1 MRRGGGKGWVPIALA
16 VGLVVGAGL
25 PAGGQTPRQGGTY
38 QFSLGPSDPPSLDP
52 AHVTDTTSHSVVSEL
67 FDGLVEFDPQMRIQ
81 PAIAERW
88 EISPDGR
95 TYRFRL
101 RKGVRFQNG
110 REVNAEDF
118 RYSFLRV
125 LDPKTKSERTWI
137 LDKLEGAAEFLAGK
151 AADVRGILVRDRSTL
166 ELRLAAPFAP
176 FLTLLA
182 YPAAM
187 VVPRE
192 TVERAG
198 PDFSARPVG
207 TGPFRLAEWRRDDR
221 LVLTANPDYFRGR
234 PHLDRIVFRIIPDE
248 LTRLQEFRAGTFHH
262 TDVPA
267 GLYQSIAAD
276 PALRRRLHSQSILG
290 IQAVRLNVEAPPFAG
305 NRKLRQALN
314 HAVDKGAFA
323 QVIMEGRV
331 KPAIGILPPGM
342 PGYSGALRGY
352 AFDRPR
358 ARQLLAEA
366 GYPDGKGLPPLT
378 LHYNTSLTNRRLAEF
393 VQAQLAEVGVK
404 VELAALDWPAYL
416 KLVDAGQTQMHRMGW
431 IADYP
436 DPENFLTVLFHSRNI
451 GERGNT
457 SRYRNSQVDALLDK
471 ADRTTR
477 ETERF
482 RLYQQAE
489 QLIVEDAPWIFL
501 TYYSTDLLV
510 HPAVQNLVEQLSP
523 MDSSPSIGLVQM
535 RLVWLAE

>member
-1 MRRGGGKGWVPIALA
+1 MRRAIGAGWIPAVLA
-16 VGLVVGAGL
+16 VGLVLGVAL
-25 PAGGQTPRQGGTY
+25 PAGGESPRRGGTY

-52 AHVTDTTSHSVVSEL
+52 AHVTDTTSHAVVSEL
-67 FDGLVEFDPQMRIQ
+67 FDGLVEFDPQMRVR

-88 EISPDGR
+88 EIAADGR
-95 TYRFRL
+95 TYRFFL

-110 REVNAEDF
+110 REVSAEDF

-137 LDKLEGAAEFLAGK
+137 LDRLEGATDFLGGK
-151 AADVRGILVRDRSTL
+151 TADVQGIRVRDRYTL
-166 ELRLAAPFAP
+166 ELRLGERFPP
-176 FLTLLA
+176 FLALLA

-192 TVERAG
+192 AVEQAG
-198 PDFSARPVG
+198 ADFSTRPVG
-207 TGPFRLAEWRRDDR
+207 TGPFRLTEWRRDDR

-234 PHLDRIVFRIIPDE
+234 PHLDRIVFRIIPED
-248 LTRLQEFRAGTFHH
+248 LTRLQEFKAGTLHH
-262 TDVPA
+262 SDVPA
-267 GLYQSIAAD
+267 GLYQSIVAD
-276 PALRRRLHSQSILG
+276 PALRGRLHSQSILG
-290 IQAVRLNVEAPPFAG
+290 IQAVRLNVEVPPFAG
-305 NRKLRQALN
+305 NRKLRQAFN
-314 HAVDKGAFA
+314 HAVDKEAFA
-323 QVIMEGRV
+323 RVIMEGRV
-331 KPAIGILPPGM
+331 KPAAGILPPGM
-342 PGYSGALRGY
+342 PGYSGGLAGY
-352 AFDRPR
+352 PFDRAR
-358 ARQLLAEA
+358 AGQLLAEA
-366 GYPDGKGLPPLT
+366 GFPEGKGLPPLA

-451 GERGNT
+451 GARGNT
-457 SRYRNSQVDALLDK
+457 SRYRNPEVDALLDR
-471 ADRTTR
+471 ADRTMG
-477 ETERF
+477 EAERV

-489 QLIVEDAPWIFL
+489 RRIVEDAPWIFL
-501 TYYSTDLLV
+501 NYYSTDLLV
-510 HPAVQNLVEQLSP
+510 HPAVRNLLEQLSP
-523 MDSSPSIGLVQM
+523 MDSSPTVSLVQM

>member
-1 MRRGGGKGWVPIALA
+1 MPRFRTPAWTVVA
-16 VGLVVGAGL
+16 VGALVLLGVGL
-25 PAGGQTPRQGGTY
+25 PAAGQSPRPGGTY
-38 QFSLGPSDPPSLDP
+38 HFSLGPSDPPSLDP

-67 FDGLVEFDPQMRIQ
+67 FDGLVELDREMRVR

-88 EISPDGR
+88 EVSSDGR
-95 TYRFRL
+95 TYRFFL
-101 RKGVRFQNG
+101 RRGVRFQNG
-110 REVNAEDF
+110 REVSAEDF

-137 LDKLEGAAEFLAGK
+137 LDRLEGAADLVGGR
-151 AADVRGILVRDRSTL
+151 AADVRGIRVLDRYTL
-166 ELRLAAPFAP
+166 ELRLAEPFAP
-176 FLTLLA
+176 FLALLA

-192 TVERAG
+192 EVERAG
-198 PDFSARPVG
+198 PDFSVRPVG

-221 LVLTANPDYFRGR
+221 LVLTASPSYFRGR

-248 LTRLQEFRAGTFHH
+248 LTRLQEFRAGTLHH

-267 GLYQSIAAD
+267 GLYRTIAGD
-276 PALRRRLHSQSILG
+276 PALKGRLHSRSILG
-290 IQAVRLNVEAPPFAG
+290 IQAVRLNVEVPPFAG
-305 NRKLRQALN
+305 NLALRQALN
-314 HAVDKGAFA
+314 HAVDKEAFTR
-323 QVIMEGRV
+323 VIMEGRV
-331 KPAIGILPPGM
+331 QAAAGILPPGM
-342 PGYSGALRGY
+342 PGYTGRLPGY
-352 AFDRPR
+352 PFDRAR
-358 ARQLLAEA
+358 ARRLLAEA
-366 GYPDGKGLPPLT
+366 GFPDGKTLPLLT
-378 LHYNTSLTNRRLAEF
+378 LHYNTSQTNRRLAEF

-436 DPENFLTVLFHSRNI
+436 DPENFLTVLFHSRNV

-457 SRYRNSQVDALLDK
+457 SRYRNPQVDALLDR
-471 ADRTTR
+471 ADRAVA
-477 ETERF
+477 EAERV

-489 QLIVEDAPWIFL
+489 RRIIEDAPWIFL
-501 TYYSTDLLV
+501 NYYSTDLLV
-510 HPAVQNLVEQLSP
+510 HPAVRNLVEQLSP
-523 MDSSPSIGLVQM
+523 MDSSPTVSLVQM

>member
-1 MRRGGGKGWVPIALA
+1 MRRGVGAGRFRSVLA
-16 VGLVVGAGL
+16 VGLLLGMAL
-25 PAGGQTPRQGGTY
+25 PASGQTPRQGGTY

-52 AHVTDTTSHSVVSEL
+52 AHVTDTTSHAVVSEL
-67 FDGLVEFDPQMRIQ
+67 FDGLVELDREMRVR

-88 EISPDGR
+88 EIATDGR
-95 TYRFRL
+95 TYRFFL

-110 REVNAEDF
+110 REVTAEDF

-125 LDPKTKSERTWI
+125 LDPKTRSERTWI
-137 LDKLEGAAEFLAGK
+137 LDKLEGAAEFLAGR
-151 AADVRGILVRDRSTL
+151 AADVRGIRVRDRYAL
-166 ELRLAAPFAP
+166 DLRLGEPFPP
-176 FLTLLA
+176 FLALLA

-192 TVERAG
+192 AVERAG
-198 PDFSARPVG
+198 ADFSVRPVG
-207 TGPFRLAEWRRDDR
+207 TGPFRLTEWRRDDR
-221 LVLTANPDYFRGR
+221 LVLTASPNYFRGR
-234 PHLDRIVFRIIPDE
+234 PHLDRIVFRIIPED
-248 LTRLQEFRAGTFHH
+248 LTRLQEFKAGALHH
-262 TDVPA
+262 SDVPA

-276 PALRRRLHSQSILG
+276 PALRGRLHSQSILG
-290 IQAVRLNVEAPPFAG
+290 IQAVRLNLEVPPFAG
-305 NRKLRQALN
+305 NVKLRQALN
-314 HAVDKGAFA
+314 HAVDKEAFA
-323 QVIMEGRV
+323 RVIMEGRV
-331 KPAIGILPPGM
+331 KPAAGILPPGM
-342 PGYSGALRGY
+342 PGYSGGLAGY
-352 AFDRPR
+352 PFDRAR

-366 GYPDGKGLPPLT
+366 GFPEGKGLPPLT

-451 GERGNT
+451 GARGNT
-457 SRYRNSQVDALLDK
+457 SRYRNPEVDALLDR
-471 ADRTTR
+471 ADHAMG
-477 ETERF
+477 EAERV

-489 QLIVEDAPWIFL
+489 RRIVEDAPWIFL
-501 TYYSTDLLV
+501 NYYSTDLLV
-510 HPAVQNLVEQLSP
+510 HPAVRNLVEQLSP
-523 MDSSPSIGLVQM
+523 MDSSPTISLVQM

>member
-1 MRRGGGKGWVPIALA
+1 MRRAGIVWLTL
-16 VGLVVGAGL
+16 GLVAALGVGAAV
-25 PAGGQTPRQGGTY
+25 PAVGQTPRQGGVY

-52 AHVTDTTSHSVVSEL
+52 AHVTDTTSHAVVSEL
-67 FDGLVEFDPQMRIQ
+67 FDGLVEFDREMRVR

-95 TYRFRL
+95 TYRFFL

-110 REVNAEDF
+110 RQVGAEDF
-118 RYSFLRV
+118 RFSFLRV
-125 LDPKTKSERTWI
+125 LDPKTKSERTWV
-137 LDKLEGAAEFLAGK
+137 LDRLDGAADFLAGK
-151 AADVRGILVRDRSTL
+151 TADVRGILVRDRYTL
-166 ELRLAAPFAP
+166 ELRLAEPFAP
-176 FLTLLA
+176 FLALLT

-192 TVERAG
+192 AVERAG

-221 LVLTANPDYFRGR
+221 LVLEANPDYFRGR
-234 PHLDRIVFRIIPDE
+234 PHLDRIVFRIIPDD
-248 LTRLQEFRAGTFHH
+248 LTRLQEFQAGTFHH

-276 PALRRRLHSQSILG
+276 PALKGRLHSQSILG
-290 IQAVRLNVEAPPFAG
+290 IQAVRLNVEVPPFVG
-305 NRKLRQALN
+305 NTRLRQALN
-314 HAVDKGAFA
+314 YAVDKVAFA

-331 KPAIGILPPGM
+331 RPATGILPPGM
-342 PGYSGALRGY
+342 PGYSGGLPGY
-352 AFDRPR
+352 PFDRTR

-366 GYPDGKGLPPLT
+366 GFPGGKGLPPLT

-404 VELAALDWPAYL
+404 VEVAALDWPAYL
-416 KLVDAGQTQMHRMGW
+416 KLVDAGRTQMHRMGW

-436 DPENFLTVLFHSRNI
+436 DPENFLTVLFHSKNI

-457 SRYRNSQVDALLDK
+457 SRYRNPQVDGLLER
-471 ADRTTR
+471 ADRATNEADR
-477 ETERF
+477 I
-482 RLYQQAE
+482 RLYREAE
-489 QLIVEDAPWIFL
+489 RLIVEDAPWIL
-501 TYYSTDLLV
+501 LNYYSTDLLV
-510 HPAVQNLVEQLSP
+510 HPAVRNVVEQLSP
-523 MDSSPSIGLVQM
+523 MDSSPTISLVQM

>member
-1 MRRGGGKGWVPIALA
+1 MRRSR
-16 VGLVVGAGL
+16 L
-25 PAGGQTPRQGGTY
+25 PAWVVVALGALLLFGVRLPAAGESPRQGGTY
-38 QFSLGPSDPPSLDP
+38 HFSLGPSDPPSLDP

-67 FDGLVEFDPQMRIQ
+67 FDGLVEFDREMRIR

-88 EISPDGR
+88 EVSPEGR
-95 TYRFRL
+95 TYRFFL

-125 LDPKTKSERTWI
+125 LDPRTKSERTWI
-137 LDKLEGAAEFLAGK
+137 LDRLEGAADLLAGR
-151 AADVRGILVRDRSTL
+151 AADLRGIRVQDRYTL
-166 ELRLAAPFAP
+166 ELRLAEPFAP
-176 FLTLLA
+176 FLALLA

-192 TVERAG
+192 EVERAG

-207 TGPFRLAEWRRDDR
+207 TGPFRLTEWRRDDH

-234 PHLDRIVFRIIPDE
+234 PHLDRIAFRIIPDE
-248 LTRLQEFRAGTFHH
+248 LTRLQEFKAGNLHH

-267 GLYQSIAAD
+267 GLYRTIAAD
-276 PALRRRLHSQSILG
+276 PSLKSRLHSQSILG
-290 IQAVRLNVEAPPFAG
+290 IQAVRLNVEVPPFTG
-305 NRKLRQALN
+305 NVKLRQALN
-314 HAVDKGAFA
+314 YAVDKAAFA
-323 QVIMEGRV
+323 GVIMEGRV
-331 KPAIGILPPGM
+331 QPATGILPPGM
-342 PGYSGALRGY
+342 PGHSGTVAGY
-352 AFDRPR
+352 PFDRRR

-366 GYPDGKGLPPLT
+366 GFPDGKGLPLLT

-436 DPENFLTVLFHSRNI
+436 DAENFLTVLFHSRNI
-451 GERGNT
+451 GARGNT
-457 SRYRNSQVDALLDK
+457 SRYRNPQVDALLDR
-471 ADRTTR
+471 ADRATA
-477 ETERF
+477 EAERG

-489 QLIVEDAPWIFL
+489 RLIVEDAPWIFL
-501 TYYSTDLLV
+501 NYYSTDVLV
-510 HPAVQNLVEQLSP
+510 HPAVRNLIEQLSP
-523 MDSSPSIGLVQM
+523 MDSSPSISVVQM

>member
-1 MRRGGGKGWVPIALA
+1 MRRAIGAGWTPAVLA
-16 VGLVVGAGL
+16 VGLVLGVAL
-25 PAGGQTPRQGGTY
+25 PAGGESPRRGGAY

-52 AHVTDTTSHSVVSEL
+52 AHVTDTTSHAVVSEL
-67 FDGLVEFDPQMRIQ
+67 FDGLVEFDPQMRVR

-88 EISPDGR
+88 EIAADGR
-95 TYRFRL
+95 TYRFFL

-110 REVNAEDF
+110 REVSAEDF

-137 LDKLEGAAEFLAGK
+137 LDRLEGATDFLGGK
-151 AADVRGILVRDRSTL
+151 TADVQGIRVRDRYTL
-166 ELRLAAPFAP
+166 ELRLGERFPP
-176 FLTLLA
+176 FLALLA

-192 TVERAG
+192 AVEQAG
-198 PDFSARPVG
+198 ADFSTRPVG
-207 TGPFRLAEWRRDDR
+207 TGPFRLTEWRRDDR

-234 PHLDRIVFRIIPDE
+234 PHLDRIVFRIIPED
-248 LTRLQEFRAGTFHH
+248 LTRLQEFKAGTLHH
-262 TDVPA
+262 SDVPA
-267 GLYQSIAAD
+267 GLYQSIVAD
-276 PALRRRLHSQSILG
+276 PALRGRLHSQSILG
-290 IQAVRLNVEAPPFAG
+290 IQAVRLNVEVPPFAG
-305 NRKLRQALN
+305 NRKLRQAFN
-314 HAVDKGAFA
+314 HAVDKEAFA
-323 QVIMEGRV
+323 RVIMEGRV
-331 KPAIGILPPGM
+331 KPAAGILPPGM
-342 PGYSGALRGY
+342 PGYSGGLAGY
-352 AFDRPR
+352 PFDRAR
-358 ARQLLAEA
+358 AGQLLAEA
-366 GYPDGKGLPPLT
+366 GFPEGKGLPPLA

-451 GERGNT
+451 GARGNT
-457 SRYRNSQVDALLDK
+457 SRYRNPEVDALLDR
-471 ADRTTR
+471 ADRTMG
-477 ETERF
+477 EAERV

-489 QLIVEDAPWIFL
+489 RRIVEDAPWIFL
-501 TYYSTDLLV
+501 NYYSTDLLV
-510 HPAVQNLVEQLSP
+510 HPAVRNLLEQLSP
-523 MDSSPSIGLVQM
+523 MDSSPTVSLVQM